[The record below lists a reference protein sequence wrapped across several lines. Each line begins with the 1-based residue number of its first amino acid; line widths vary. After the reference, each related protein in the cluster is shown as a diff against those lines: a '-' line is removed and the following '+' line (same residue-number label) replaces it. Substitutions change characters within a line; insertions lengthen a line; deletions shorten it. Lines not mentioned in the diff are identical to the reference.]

1 MKIIVGLGNQGKEF
15 EKTRH
20 NVGFDVIESI
30 AKYLLLENFK
40 KMNNGAFVTGS
51 WMGEKFIL
59 LKPQTF
65 MNNSGE
71 CVYYFLNYFKVDQ
84 NEILIV
90 YDDISI
96 ALGKIRFRK
105 IGTSGG
111 HNGIKSIINKLKSEK
126 FDRLKIGI
134 GHRKNVDLKDW
145 VIGKFDEEEEKIMS
159 KTNKEAVKN
168 VLDWISG
175 KKG

>member
-20 NVGFDVIESI
+20 NVGFDVIENI
-30 AKYLLLENFK
+30 AKDLLLENFK
-40 KMNNGAFVTGS
+40 KMNNGVFVTGL

-71 CVYYFLNYFKVDQ
+71 CVSYFLNYFKIDK
-84 NEILIV
+84 NDILII
-90 YDDISI
+90 YDDISM

-111 HNGIKSIINKLKSEK
+111 HNGIKSIISKLKSEK

-134 GHRKNVDLKDW
+134 GHSKNIDLKDW

-159 KTNKEAVKN
+159 KTNQEAVKN
-168 VLDWISG
+168 ILDWISN